1 MTREVASDLANVLR
15 AQLMPILRAYG
26 VDDCEVAYSIGTDR
40 VVEGL
45 QFRDAKGLRI
55 SRGNIPERVTSRL
68 ESCITDFL
76 AAAKLKAGVGVVAVC
91 FSAGRIARRH
101 QVLDEGKGV
110 AVEEW
115 QL

>member
-1 MTREVASDLANVLR
+1 MTRELAGDLGFMLR
-15 AQLMPILRAYG
+15 AQLMPILSAYG
-26 VDDCEVAYSIGTDR
+26 VDDFEVAYSIGTDH
-40 VVEGL
+40 VVEAL

-55 SRGNIPERVTSRL
+55 PRGNIPERVTSRL

-76 AAAKLKAGVGVVAVC
+76 AATNLEAGVGVVAVC
-91 FSAGRIARRH
+91 FSAGRVARRH

-110 AVEEW
+110 AIEEW